1 MNFYEECAREALVA
15 FGPILLAVLAFGL
28 FRFWQVFLRKPRK
41 EARDED

>member
-1 MNFYEECAREALVA
+1 MSAFEEAIRTMAVT